1 MILRFLQTLHDSGRA
16 ELAPPGRELA
26 RCVRQAGAEAGEA
39 RQLDRMLAQWHRAA
53 VPDLPGPALAYH
65 PEAALGGA
73 LLLFRAA
80 CLAAFREIDGADI
93 PDLLHPGLAPAAAD
107 PAAHFS
113 ADLCL
118 RHWPDLYRMARA
130 RSEDDPLVKIMHSLA
145 AAFPLSSLGMQ
156 LTVPPDLPL
165 LRHPGLCQWFAER
178 ALARAD
184 HAALACPDIHRL
196 IRAKLGAYA
205 GALGRGLLG
214 PPSPPEPTLHP

>member
-26 RCVRQAGAEAGEA
+26 AWVRRAGTEAGEA
-39 RQLDRMLAQWHRAA
+39 RQLGRILEQWHGAA
-53 VPDLPGPALAYH
+53 VLELPGPALAYH
-65 PEAALGGA
+65 SDAALGGA

-80 CLAAFREIDGADI
+80 CLAAFREIGEAEI
-93 PDLLHPGLAPAAAD
+93 PELLHGGLAPAAGD

-118 RHWPDLYRMARA
+118 RHWPDVYRMARA

-156 LTVPPDLPL
+156 LTVPPNAPI
-165 LRHPGLCQWFAER
+165 LRHSGLCQWFAER

-184 HAALACPDIHRL
+184 HAALACPEINTL

-205 GALGRGLLG
+205 ADLGRGLLA
-214 PPSPPEPTLHP
+214 PTPVPAP